1 MKRNTKKG
9 PRALRVVARND
20 RRAIERSVKE
30 MFADGGQLVLPIL
43 SLVSEAR
50 SQLDEVLGEV
60 NRGILESLLLASAEE
75 RAGAKTPG
83 RASGEV
89 RWYGTQGGRLALG
102 DRKVRLRRPRLRDS
116 EGEVA
121 IPAYELLK
129 RNPGAGMR
137 LKRLVMAGVS
147 TRKYAEVIAP
157 MAQTVGVSRSSVS
170 RKLVEAAEAAMAS
183 LAERSFWHL
192 DILAVYI
199 DGIRIAGQMI
209 VVALG
214 LDATGE
220 KHLLGIKPGDTENA
234 QVVKALLVDL
244 AARGIEQDKRRLFII
259 DGAKALK
266 SAIQSVYGEAAL
278 IQRCR
283 THKVRNV
290 LENIADKNVRAQT
303 RAVMRAAFKA
313 GSAKEGRKKL
323 QTHAAWLKTDHT
335 DAAASLLEG
344 LDEMFTVNDL
354 GLTPAHIRCLG
365 TTNIVENPNGTL
377 RVITRRV
384 SRWRDREMIERWA
397 ALAYLEAEKRFRK
410 IQGHDDLWILAQ
422 ALGRTEHRVDR
433 QTKAA

>member
-234 QVVKALLVDL
+234 QVVKALLLDL